1 MAAPESRWWQSF
13 NDPYLNT
20 LIEQALQQS
29 FDIAEAAAR
38 LDRARAG
45 IRFAA
50 GAKLPAI
57 AASADAAA
65 VRLSKE
71 DPEFQSVSNLPG
83 FERNVDRYSVSIG
96 ASWELDLFGRL
107 GDREKAAVADTA
119 SASWKLEAA
128 KLTVTTEIAQRYITL
143 RLLQQRNI
151 VAERR
156 AFTLSEQAR
165 LSAMRVERGV
175 SPAIERDR
183 LIAEARIARSSV
195 PPLLAAIEDQMAR
208 IDVLVGRTVGTSRE
222 ELGEAQALPTAG
234 VIDLA
239 LAPAD
244 LLNRRPDILAALAS
258 LAAQDARVAGAHADR
273 LPRFNLAGLIGTI
286 AGAINPLFGS
296 AALNLQ
302 GSAGINYTAFD
313 GGRSRANLDVA
324 RADVASASAIY
335 QRTVLSAIADVE
347 AAASARASAER
358 RARDLTEAETLLSNS
373 LVSLQLAQS
382 QGAASL
388 SDVLDVDR
396 RLQESRDTLVVA
408 QADKLLASI
417 ALVQALGGGA
427 SDGYKQ
433 TK

>member
-1 MAAPESRWWQSF
+1 MIPYSLSLILASSAASITPADLPVVPIASEFTNLESRRPVAAPESRWWQSF

-222 ELGEAQALPTAG
+222 ELGEAQAL
-234 VIDLA
+234 
-239 LAPAD
+239 
-244 LLNRRPDILAALAS
+244 
-258 LAAQDARVAGAHADR
+258 
-273 LPRFNLAGLIGTI
+273 AGLIGTI

>member
-1 MAAPESRWWQSF
+1 
-13 NDPYLNT
+13 
-20 LIEQALQQS
+20 
-29 FDIAEAAAR
+29 
-38 LDRARAG
+38 
-45 IRFAA
+45 
-50 GAKLPAI
+50 
-57 AASADAAA
+57 
-65 VRLSKE
+65 
-71 DPEFQSVSNLPG
+71 
-83 FERNVDRYSVSIG
+83 
-96 ASWELDLFGRL
+96 
-107 GDREKAAVADTA
+107 
-119 SASWKLEAA
+119 
-128 KLTVTTEIAQRYITL
+128 
-143 RLLQQRNI
+143 
-151 VAERR
+151 
-156 AFTLSEQAR
+156 
-165 LSAMRVERGV
+165 
-175 SPAIERDR
+175 
-183 LIAEARIARSSV
+183 
-195 PPLLAAIEDQMAR
+195 
-208 IDVLVGRTVGTSRE
+208 
-222 ELGEAQALPTAG
+222 
-234 VIDLA
+234 
-239 LAPAD
+239 
-244 LLNRRPDILAALAS
+244 
-258 LAAQDARVAGAHADR
+258 